1 MNTTKMTAVLAAFF
15 VGGSLFGGSF
25 FVEALAQNT
34 SVNTDDDVTVQEN
47 KITQKQTTVNVANAG
62 NTIGKDNVVAGNNA
76 AAISFQDQ
84 EAVAANIN
92 LDDDLFVTEQFDICA
107 FVDVAFIC

>member
-1 MNTTKMTAVLAAFF
+1 MNTIKMAAVMVAAILGTGLLIVHIPLAD
-15 VGGSLFGGSF
+15 
-25 FVEALAQNT
+25 AQNT

-47 KITQKQTTVNVANAG
+47 KIIQEQTTVNVANAG
-62 NTIGKDNVVAGNNA
+62 NTIGKGNVVAGNNA

-84 EAVAANIN
+84 EAFAANIN